1 MAAIDVNVPTGAWM
15 QQSNHIFAVA
25 TTSLS
30 ISATIDPDH
39 EKPKGR
45 RVHGVP
51 LAFLFL
57 ISYSSVPAFRS

>member
-1 MAAIDVNVPTGAWM
+1 M